1 MPTDGAAA
9 AVALAESA
17 ATKVAAY
24 VHVPFCRRIC
34 TYCDFAVVAGTD
46 LAERYVS
53 AVCAEI
59 QRAEPFDDPLA
70 AIAFGG
76 GTPTALGPEALERM
90 LGAIES
96 RFGVTS
102 DVEISIEANPEDV
115 TPSTAREL
123 AAVGFRRISLGVQS
137 FDDDV
142 LSALSRV
149 HTADQAKVAVGA
161 ARDTF
166 ASVNVD
172 LIFGTPGEQIRSW
185 ESSVTTALET
195 GIDHLSTYSLT
206 VERGTGLS
214 RAVLAGAPAP
224 DPDLQAEQWLRAAD
238 LAAAGGLVRYETSNY
253 ARAGHAVVYNLVT
266 WAQGEYAAFG
276 NGAHDHLAGV
286 RSWNVRRVDRYIE
299 RIERGD
305 SARSGSERLGP
316 WEREVER
323 VMLGL
328 RRAAGVRAGAAGERL
343 LASESGVALIDAGV
357 LEVVGDRLR
366 IARPLLGDEV
376 SRTLLALDAGDC

>member
-1 MPTDGAAA
+1 MPTDGGVA

-34 TYCDFAVVAGTD
+34 PYCDFAVVAGTD
-46 LAERYVS
+46 LADRYVS

-76 GTPTALGPEALERM
+76 GTPTALGPGALEQM
-90 LGAIES
+90 LAAIES
-96 RFGVTS
+96 RFGVAS
-102 DVEISIEANPEDV
+102 DVEISIEANPEDLN
-115 TPSTAREL
+115 PSTAREL
-123 AAVGFRRISLGVQS
+123 TAVGFGRISLGVQS

-142 LSALSRV
+142 LSALGRV
-149 HTADQAKVAVGA
+149 HTADQAWEAVGA
-161 ARDTF
+161 VRDTF
-166 ASVNVD
+166 ASVNID
-172 LIFGTPGEQIRSW
+172 LIFGTPGEQLRSW
-185 ESSVTTALET
+185 ESSVITALES

-238 LAAAGGLVRYETSNY
+238 LAGGAGMVRYETSNY

-276 NGAHDHLAGV
+276 NGAHDHRDGV

-299 RIERGD
+299 RIEQGD
-305 SARSGSERLGP
+305 SAKSGSERLGP

-328 RRAAGVRAGAAGERL
+328 RRAAGVRAGAAGQRL
-343 LASESGVALIDAGV
+343 LTSEGGVALRDAGI
-357 LEVVGDRLR
+357 LEVAGDRLR
-366 IARPLLGDEV
+366 IARPLLGDGV
-376 SRTLLALDAGDC
+376 SRALLALDPGDC

>member
-59 QRAEPFDDPLA
+59 QRAEPFGDPLA

-149 HTADQAKVAVGA
+149 HTADQAKAAVGA
-161 ARDTF
+161 AKDTF

-276 NGAHDHLAGV
+276 NGAHDHRGGV

-366 IARPLLGDEV
+366 IARPLLGNEV
-376 SRTLLALDAGDC
+376 SRALLALDAGDC

>member
-1 MPTDGAAA
+1 MPTDEGAAA
-9 AVALAESA
+9 VTLAETA

-34 TYCDFAVVAGTD
+34 PYCDFAVVAGTD

-59 QRAEPFDDPLA
+59 ERAEPFGDPLA

-76 GTPTALGPEALERM
+76 GTPTALGPHALERM
-90 LGAIES
+90 LGAIER

-102 DVEISIEANPEDV
+102 DIEISIEANPEDV
-115 TPSTAREL
+115 TPTTAREL

-142 LSALSRV
+142 LTALGRA
-149 HTADQAKVAVGA
+149 HTAEQARQALGA
-161 ARDTF
+161 ARDVF
-166 ASVNVD
+166 ASVNAD
-172 LIFGTPGEQIRSW
+172 LIFGTPGEQLESW
-185 ESSVTTALET
+185 ESSVTTALGT

-206 VERGTGLS
+206 VERGTALS

-238 LAAAGGLVRYETSNY
+238 LAAAAGMVRYETSNY
-253 ARAGHAVVYNLVT
+253 ARVGHAAVYNLVT

-276 NGAHDHLAGV
+276 NGAHDHRGGV
-286 RSWNVRRVDRYIE
+286 RSWNVRRVDRYVE
-299 RIERGD
+299 RIEQGD
-305 SARSGSERLGP
+305 TAESGSERLGP

-328 RRAAGVRAGAAGERL
+328 RRAAGVRSGVAGLRL
-343 LASESGVALIDAGV
+343 LASEDGVSLCDAGII
-357 LEVVGDRLR
+357 EVVGDRLR

-376 SRTLLALDAGDC
+376 SRALLALDPADC

>member
-1 MPTDGAAA
+1 MPTDRDAA
-9 AVALAESA
+9 AVDLAESA

-24 VHVPFCRRIC
+24 VHIPFCRRVC
-34 TYCDFAVVAGTD
+34 PYCDFAVVAGTD
-46 LAERYVS
+46 LAERYVA
-53 AVCAEI
+53 AVCVEI
-59 QRAEPFDDPLA
+59 QRAEPFGGPLA

-76 GTPTALGPEALERM
+76 GTPTALGPRVLEQM
-90 LGAIES
+90 LGAVES

-102 DVEISIEANPEDV
+102 DVEISIEANPEDI

-123 AAVGFRRISLGVQS
+123 IAVGFRRISLGVQS

-142 LSALSRV
+142 LTSLGRV
-149 HTADQAKVAVGA
+149 HTADQAREAVSA
-161 ARDTF
+161 ARDAF

-172 LIFGTPGEQIRSW
+172 LIFGTPGEHLRSW

-206 VERGTGLS
+206 VERGTELS
-214 RAVLAGAPAP
+214 RAVLAGSPAP

-238 LAAAGGLVRYETSNY
+238 LAIAAGMVRYETSNY
-253 ARAGHAVVYNLVT
+253 ARTGHTVVYNLIT

-276 NGAHDHLAGV
+276 NGAHDHRGGV

-299 RIERGD
+299 QIEQGN
-305 SARSGSERLGP
+305 SAKSGSERLGP
-316 WEREVER
+316 REREVER

-328 RRAAGVRAGAAGERL
+328 RRAAGVRTGVAGQQL
-343 LASESGVALIDAGV
+343 LASESGVALGDAGI

-376 SRTLLALDAGDC
+376 SRALLALDGGDC